1 MLFQYSPSL
10 LSPYFT
16 LGKGKKLFQ
25 DQERLIIKHVFY
37 SKASQREIIEL
48 TKIPQQTVS
57 RVVKSLFDKDV
68 FTQEHKSSDG
78 SRGQP
83 GYNLQCNPDFAY
95 SVGIGILT
103 DSIALAVMNFRG
115 EIVAS
120 TKLFLDSMAIDN
132 VMDNLVDLYDQLLEE
147 TQIDKSKIL
156 GLGVGI
162 SGYFTADNTHMNT
175 HTILSM
181 WAEIDISKLMSER
194 FNLPCWLENDA
205 TAAAAGE
212 GIVGI
217 GNKTKNFVYFFIS
230 TGFGGGIVIN
240 NELFRGHQGNAGELG
255 DIIPPK
261 IYMHPN
267 LENLRQILIKNGVEI
282 QTIEDLLTNFDVNW
296 PGVDEWVYKVRDVLS
311 LVASAASGLLD
322 TEAIILGGHAP
333 QELSKLLAKEISI
346 YDQHRH
352 EIQRPKPNI
361 FISDNYREPVA
372 IGAASLPFRELCL

>member
-1 MLFQYSPSL
+1 M
-10 LSPYFT
+10 
-16 LGKGKKLFQ
+16 
-25 DQERLIIKHVFY
+25 
-37 SKASQREIIEL
+37 
-48 TKIPQQTVS
+48 
-57 RVVKSLFDKDV
+57 
-68 FTQEHKSSDG
+68 
-78 SRGQP
+78 
-83 GYNLQCNPDFAY
+83 
-95 SVGIGILT
+95 GIGILT

-240 NELFRGHQGNAGELG
+240 N
-255 DIIPPK
+255 
-261 IYMHPN
+261 
-267 LENLRQILIKNGVEI
+267 
-282 QTIEDLLTNFDVNW
+282 
-296 PGVDEWVYKVRDVLS
+296 
-311 LVASAASGLLD
+311 
-322 TEAIILGGHAP
+322 
-333 QELSKLLAKEISI
+333 
-346 YDQHRH
+346 
-352 EIQRPKPNI
+352 
-361 FISDNYREPVA
+361 
-372 IGAASLPFRELCL
+372 